1 MFGLGLPELLVIF
14 VIALLVFGPKKLPE
28 LGKSIGRAMAEF
40 KKASDEFKDTI
51 QQEMK
56 EVEKGA
62 DLEEIKKLGKIDIPD
77 LNKPE
82 AAKPSAEPAPAQSP
96 AQQADQKKPDQ
107 QKGEETKG
115 NA

>member
-1 MFGLGLPELLVIF
+1 
-14 VIALLVFGPKKLPE
+14 
-28 LGKSIGRAMAEF
+28 MAEF

-51 QQEMK
+51 QHEMK
-56 EVEKGA
+56 EVEKST

-82 AAKPSAEPAPAQSP
+82 AAKPSAEPAQSP
-96 AQQADQKKPDQ
+96 AHQTDQKKSNQ
-107 QKGEETKG
+107 QTGEETKG

>member
-51 QQEMK
+51 HQEMK
-56 EVEKGA
+56 EVEKSA
-62 DLEEIKKLGKIDIPD
+62 DVEEIKKLGKIDIPS
-77 LNKPE
+77 LEKPE
-82 AAKPSAEPAPAQSP
+82 ASKPAQSQ
-96 AQQADQKKPDQ
+96 AQQPVNQPDQKNPDRP
-107 QKGEETKG
+107 KSEETKG